1 MGDAPHS
8 LKRRARAGVAR
19 AARAFRRVAAA
30 LVMFSALALFSPAEA
45 SAQKGFTKEYPATP
59 NVRLFLINRSGTVEV
74 IAWERAKVKV
84 SARMESS
91 STRVVPQVSGDDV
104 TIDVERENREDK
116 GDVNFTVYVPAYS
129 TVDIQTKRGNIIVRN
144 VRGSVVRAR
153 VSTEGDIE
161 LTGIRAQMVVAENI
175 MGNILFDAELLDGGT
190 YELKSTQGD
199 IQLRINADAGFR
211 LTATAP
217 RTRNIDVNGFAG
229 RGQFEF
235 FNDKR
240 KVIGKVGN
248 GGAKLNTTNT
258 LGSISIAPR
267 TR

>member
-1 MGDAPHS
+1 M
-8 LKRRARAGVAR
+8 
-19 AARAFRRVAAA
+19 
-30 LVMFSALALFSPAEA
+30 
-45 SAQKGFTKEYPATP
+45 
-59 NVRLFLINRSGTVEV
+59 
-74 IAWERAKVKV
+74 
-84 SARMESS
+84 
-91 STRVVPQVSGDDV
+91 

-116 GDVNFTVYVPAYS
+116 GDVNFTIYVPAYS

-161 LTGIRAQMVVAENI
+161 LTGIRSQMVVAENI

-248 GGAKLNTTNT
+248 GGAKLNRRTRS
-258 LGSISIAPR
+258 LHSIAPR
-267 TR
+267 RAKLPA

>member
-1 MGDAPHS
+1 MNEAQAIAPCRPPRRGPRTA
-8 LKRRARAGVAR
+8 RRAA
-19 AARAFRRVAAA
+19 
-30 LVMFSALALFSPAEA
+30 SALLSALLLLLPSAAF
-45 SAQKGFTKEYPATP
+45 AQKRVTNRYPARN
-59 NVRLFLINRSGTVEV
+59 NVRLHLNNRSGTITVEAWNKPEIR
-74 IAWERAKVKV
+74 IAIEMESP
-84 SARMESS
+84 SARVAPE
-91 STRVVPQVSGDDV
+91 VNDDGLF
-104 TIDVERENREDK
+104 IDVERDNRGRPDV
-116 GDVNFTVYVPAYS
+116 GDVNFRINVPVNS
-129 TVDIQTKRGNIIVRN
+129 MVDLETKRGNIT
-144 VRGSVVRAR
+144 VRGVEGAMMRAK
-153 VSTEGDIE
+153 VTTEGDIE
-161 LTGIRAQMVVAENI
+161 LTGIRSQMVVAENI

-217 RTRNIDVNGFAG
+217 RTRNINVNGFAG